1 MADWPELLW
10 LALVDSVAWGVLHVG
25 VAWAGTQLP
34 ASWFSP
40 RFLLFRPMRWELR
53 GRSYERVFQVRR
65 WKHRLPDG
73 AAWFS
78 RGFPKASLSERDSAY
93 FERFV
98 TETCR
103 GEAVHWIVLSCSG
116 LFFLWNPAWLAC
128 CMVLYAI
135 AANLPCIIAQR
146 YNRLRMARVLARS
159 RHYVECS

>member
-1 MADWPELLW
+1 MANGPELLW
-10 LALVDSVAWGVLHVG
+10 LVLVDSVAWGVLHVG
-25 VAWAGTQLP
+25 IAWAGTRLP

-40 RFLLFRPMRWELR
+40 RFPLFRPMRWEQR
-53 GRSYERVFQVRR
+53 GRSYERVFRVRM

-78 RGFPKASLSERDSAY
+78 GGFSKASLNKRDSAY
-93 FERFV
+93 LERFV

-103 GEAVHWIVLSCSG
+103 GEAVHWVVLSCGG
-116 LFFLWNPAWLAC
+116 LFFLWNPGWLAC

-159 RHYVECS
+159 RHGQG